1 MKEATDFRPM
11 RRFKQQLP
19 KEECEEILSKAYR
32 GFLAVNGDDG
42 YPYTVPVNFVYSH
55 GHIYLHSAVSGHK
68 VDAIKKSP
76 KACFTV
82 IDDPIR
88 EENDWWYHV
97 RSVICFGD
105 IRIIEDEDERIELL
119 RLFGG
124 KYFPEGYDI
133 NKELTHNAP
142 HTLVLDFDI
151 AHITG
156 KRVNEN

>member
-1 MKEATDFRPM
+1 MKEETAFRPM
-11 RRFKQQLP
+11 RRCKQQLP
-19 KEECEEILSKAYR
+19 HEECEAILAKAYR
-32 GFLAVNGDDG
+32 GFLSVNGDDG

-55 GHIYLHSAVSGHK
+55 NHIYLHSAIAGHK
-68 VDAIKKSP
+68 IEAIKKSS

-97 RSVICFGD
+97 RSVICFGN
-105 IRIIEDEDERIELL
+105 IHIIDNDDERIERL
-119 RLFGG
+119 RQLGG

-142 HTLVLDFDI
+142 HVLVLDFTI
-151 AHITG
+151 THITG
-156 KRVNEN
+156 KQVKEN